1 MIHAP
6 VHPGEILR
14 IEVIESLGL
23 EVGQAA
29 TLLGVSRPALSR
41 VLNGRADISNEMALR
56 LEKAGA
62 GTAETWANLQ
72 TAYSLHRVRTR
83 GVPNV
88 RPLRAKARA

>member
-14 IEVIESLGL
+14 AEVIEPLGL
-23 EVGQAA
+23 EVGRAA
-29 TLLGVSRPALSR
+29 AQLGISRPTLSR
-41 VLNGRADISNEMALR
+41 VLNGHADISDEMALR
-56 LEKAGA
+56 LEKAGV

-72 TAYSLHRVRTR
+72 TAYNLHRVRTR

-88 RPLRAKARA
+88 KPLRATANA